1 MSSSNRENVILFPF
15 MLQQLLPPSK
25 TSTINLV
32 QLPFTCSDHNLPPNS
47 ENTDVLPY
55 PLIFNLLKSL
65 RSLKPYF
72 HKSILDQLITPLCI
86 ISDIFLG
93 WSVEIAQDFEIFHAV
108 FTQEIL
114 IPDFSQIFKIP
125 RSQLSSLQLQAT
137 DNDTWSLFLKTEL
150 SQTLNSDGFLIN
162 TIEEFDQFGLS
173 YFKSKLGQNSV
184 WAVGPVSDYSLALEY
199 KINTASSDIIE
210 WLQNHEKSSVLYI
223 SFGSQDT
230 ISKSQIMEL
239 AIGLEKSDKNFIW
252 VIRPPLGFDINEE
265 FRSEWLPEGF
275 EERMKEKNKGLLV
288 RKWAPQLEILS
299 HKSTSVFLI
308 QSFGVPIIGWPLS
321 ADQPSNSRLLEE
333 EMGVCVELAK
343 GNRNGVK
350 NEDVVRVLDLVMN
363 KKDHE
368 MRKKAFKVRE
378 MIKNANIEDEGLEG
392 SSVKV

>member
-1 MSSSNRENVILFPF
+1 M
-15 MLQQLLPPSK
+15 
-25 TSTINLV
+25 
-32 QLPFTCSDHNLPPNS
+32 
-47 ENTDVLPY
+47 
-55 PLIFNLLKSL
+55 
-65 RSLKPYF
+65 
-72 HKSILDQLITPLCI
+72 
-86 ISDIFLG
+86 
-93 WSVEIAQDFEIFHAV
+93 EIFYSIWINQPQIHQKDS
-108 FTQEIL
+108 QEIL

-184 WAVGPVSDYSLALEY
+184 WAVGPVSDYSLALKS
-199 KINTASSDIIE
+199 KINTAI
-210 WLQNHEKSSVLYI
+210 LYI
-223 SFGSQDT
+223 SFGSQET
-230 ISKSQIMEL
+230 ISKSQIMKL

-252 VIRPPLGFDINEE
+252 VIRPPLGFDMNEE

-299 HKSTSVFLI
+299 HKSTSDV
-308 QSFGVPIIGWPLS
+308 SFGVPIIGWPLS

-343 GNRNGVK
+343 GNRNEVK
-350 NEDVVRVLDLVMN
+350 HKDVVRVLDLVMN

-392 SSVKV
+392 SSVKGIKKFFEAALLRKKEMVKMGHHGNHLHTTSSEI